1 MSRPSGAFDPAEDG
15 LDFWESFE
23 GMLVQMNDLLATQ
36 IMFTN
41 FGEAF
46 VLGDNGANATVLS
59 PAGSVVISE
68 GDLNPEWIVI
78 DDEWFKAGGPPA
90 MPAVNVGGTFPGPH
104 VGIMEGRRS
113 VSTGSSSASVPP
125 SARLGSPC
133 GSRPSWRARVRSRSP
148 RPSTWRT

>member
-1 MSRPSGAFDPAEDG
+1 MHLLERRSTGNVETSGAFDPAEDG

-23 GMLVQMNDLLATQ
+23 GMLVQMNDLLATSFT
-36 IMFTN
+36 FTN
-41 FGEAF
+41 FGEVF

-68 GDLNPEWIVI
+68 GDLNPERIVI

-90 MPAVNVGGTFPGPH
+90 MPAVNVGGTFPDRTS
-104 VGIMEGRRS
+104 ESWTGRS
-113 VSTGSSSASVPP
+113 ASTGSSSASVPP

-133 GSRPSWRARVRSRSP
+133 GSRPS
-148 RPSTWRT
+148 